1 MTAITATTWSYTCKT
16 CAVIA
21 AMFISLW
28 NSIIYIGE
36 TTGRARAA
44 RELTRMGLTEE
55 AKALMLELKEI
66 QEEAVN
72 IKKEMK

>member
-1 MTAITATTWSYTCKT
+1 MQS
-16 CAVIA
+16 
-21 AMFISLW
+21 
-28 NSIIYIGE
+28 IYIGE